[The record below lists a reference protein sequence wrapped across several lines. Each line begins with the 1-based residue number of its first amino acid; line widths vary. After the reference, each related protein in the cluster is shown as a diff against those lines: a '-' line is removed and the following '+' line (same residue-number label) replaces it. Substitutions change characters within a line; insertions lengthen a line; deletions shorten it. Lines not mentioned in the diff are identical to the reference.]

1 MPFSVNQD
9 TEYHWRNRFRRQA
22 APPGQRPQAASS
34 PPTSSTVD
42 LRPAPSASSAP
53 SRPPPSAAR
62 WRLPLR
68 PVWYAVA
75 AGLLGGVVAFI
86 LIADRRDDDVT
97 RAARGAESVPIVAPL
112 GGARPSDADFNTLLA
127 QFAASREASLVALRG
142 YLLTDSEGFH
152 TEWREAVQAL
162 RLTGEAI
169 ERNSAS
175 WTDGLQLVQLAE
187 MKRLVDRLL
196 AEQQAVAAIIG
207 TIDRYPDLQL
217 YSVDVRPALD
227 EAQAICNSVLNA
239 MLAVSSP
246 EDAGVIDPFAK
257 LRGDLEE
264 LRETLTRYA
273 ASRGEAVMPPNA
285 APEAL
290 AAMVVTLGA
299 ARSQVPAALRP
310 KIDRMIFLLDG
321 ARENLDRM
329 FALRAGR
336 RWDYADYAFR
346 TRIIPLAEEI
356 RAIGAA
362 WEG

>member
-1 MPFSVNQD
+1 MPNSVNQD
-9 TEYHWRNRFRRQA
+9 TEYHWRNRFRLHAVA
-22 APPGQRPQAASS
+22 AGKRPQAAPVPPVSS
-34 PPTSSTVD
+34 PVD
-42 LRPAPSASSAP
+42 FRPAPSALAAP
-53 SRPPPSAAR
+53 SRPPPSAGR
-62 WRLPLR
+62 WHLR
-68 PVWYAVA
+68 PISLAVA
-75 AGLLGGVVAFI
+75 GGLLGGVALFALVVDRPDGDVA
-86 LIADRRDDDVT
+86 ATRD
-97 RAARGAESVPIVAPL
+97 AAPVPVVVPTV
-112 GGARPSDADFNTLLA
+112 GARAGDADFNTLLA

-169 ERNSAS
+169 ERNSFS

-196 AEQQAVAAIIG
+196 TEQEAVAAMIG
-207 TIDRYPDLQL
+207 TTDRYPGLQL
-217 YSVDVRPALD
+217 YSEDVRPALD
-227 EAQAICNSVLNA
+227 EAQAICNSVLDA

-246 EDAGVIDPFAK
+246 EDGGVIDPFAK

-264 LRETLTRYA
+264 LRATLTRYA
-273 ASRGEAVMPPNA
+273 ASRDNAVMPPNA

-290 AAMVVTLGA
+290 AAMLATLGS
-299 ARSQVPAALRP
+299 ARGQVPAALRP
-310 KIDRMIFLLDG
+310 RIDRMIFLLGG
-321 ARENLDRM
+321 ARENLARM

-346 TRIIPLAEEI
+346 TRLLPLTEEI